1 MKKIGLIVGIILLA
15 SMVTGCTNI
24 SKDATENTF
33 IINKDGSITDV
44 SVEDYT
50 ESSFSI
56 DDLERFVTDAVS
68 DYNQKKGEDTI
79 SLESYTEENK
89 IVKLIMNY
97 NSIEDYNAFNGTEF
111 SIEKVSDSKLTGDFV
126 DAKGTDTTV
135 GDIDGTYNVLTI
147 DVDTEVYIKTMKY
160 YNNVLT
166 LNEDNTVSIMDNNI
180 GYIIYK

>member
-1 MKKIGLIVGIILLA
+1 MKKLGLIAGIILVVA
-15 SMVTGCTNI
+15 MATGCTNI
-24 SKDATENTF
+24 SKDATDNTF
-33 IINKDGSITDV
+33 IINKNGSITDI

-50 ESSFSI
+50 DVSFSI

-68 DYNQKKGEDTI
+68 DYNQKKGEDSI

-97 NSIEDYNAFNGTEF
+97 NNIEDYNAFNGTNF
-111 SIEKVSDSKLTGDFV
+111 TIEKVSDSKLSGDFV
-126 DAKGTDTTV
+126 DLKGTETTV
-135 GDIDGTYNVLTI
+135 GNIDGTYNVLTI
-147 DVDTEVYIKTMKY
+147 DVDTEVYIKNMKY

-166 LNEDNTVSIMDNNI
+166 LNENNTVSITDSNV